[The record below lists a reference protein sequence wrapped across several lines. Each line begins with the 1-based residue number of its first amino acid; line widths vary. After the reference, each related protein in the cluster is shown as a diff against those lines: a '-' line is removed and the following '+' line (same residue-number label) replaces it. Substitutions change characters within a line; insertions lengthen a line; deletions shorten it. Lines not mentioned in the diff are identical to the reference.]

1 MKLKEVRFFCTV
13 IIELV
18 PIKQHL
24 SCQKGLLSILVF
36 SVSCFFVKHE
46 FLVLFPSLSFCLT
59 ASVAP
64 PLLCPCCWP
73 WAVRCQSLAGGFLHE
88 TGCLQGPICGSS
100 PQTNEYIGWYA
111 VSDCIYSKC
120 YILGSIR
127 QRIHIETQ
135 GRGEVCLSVIF
146 SSTVKSIRTKAD
158 VY

>member
-1 MKLKEVRFFCTV
+1 MKLKEVRYFCTV

-18 PIKQHL
+18 PIKQHI

-36 SVSCFFVKHE
+36 SVSLFFVKHE

-64 PLLCPCCWP
+64 PLRCPCCWP
-73 WAVRCQSLAGGFLHE
+73 WAVRCQSLGGSLHE
-88 TGCLQGPICGSS
+88 TGCLQDPSVAL
-100 PQTNEYIGWYA
+100 PHKPNEYIGWYA

-146 SSTVKSIRTKAD
+146 SNPVKSIRTKAD